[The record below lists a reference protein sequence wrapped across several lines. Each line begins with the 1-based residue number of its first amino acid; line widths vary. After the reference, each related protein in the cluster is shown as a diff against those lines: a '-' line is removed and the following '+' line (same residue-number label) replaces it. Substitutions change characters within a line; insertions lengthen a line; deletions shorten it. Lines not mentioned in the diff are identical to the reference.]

1 MKLHGISAYPLGIAA
16 VAAVLITAVPAA
28 AQSSDA
34 PSSDTVTISAGG
46 TDAAG
51 RIAVNAAAGTFNQQ
65 ANALA
70 IAESE
75 TVFLTNTI
83 QQSLIG
89 NSVCTLVDGECTPNS
104 TAQTAS
110 ITGEAFAGASG
121 AIAVNGAAGVENQ
134 QANLASFG
142 IGDGI
147 DSRVASLSLLSQVR
161 GSQEPAGD
169 PNVPAAEKTAN
180 ISSQAFTDAS
190 GLVQVNLTAGERNSS
205 ANLFALTITGG
216 TD

>member
-1 MKLHGISAYPLGIAA
+1 MNPGISAYALGIAA
-16 VAAVLITAVPAA
+16 VAAVLLSALPAA
-28 AQSSDA
+28 AQNSD
-34 PSSDTVTISAGG
+34 SVTISAGA
-46 TDAAG
+46 DDVSG
-51 RIAVNAAAGTFNQQ
+51 RVAVNAVAGTFNEQ

-70 IAESE
+70 IGESE
-75 TVFLTNTI
+75 TVFITNTI
-83 QQSLIG
+83 QQVLVG

-104 TAQTAS
+104 TPQTAS
-110 ITGEAFAGASG
+110 ITDGAFAGASG
-121 AIAVNGAAGVENQ
+121 AIAVNGAAGIENQ
-134 QANLASFG
+134 QANLATFG
-142 IGDGI
+142 IGNGI

-161 GSQEPAGD
+161 GSTEPAGD
-169 PNVPAAEKTAN
+169 PSVPAAEKTAN

>member
-1 MKLHGISAYPLGIAA
+1 MRIRGPYAYPLGAA
-16 VAAVLITAVPAA
+16 LAAVLSTIVPAV
-28 AQSSDA
+28 AQN
-34 PSSDTVTISAGG
+34 SDTLTLEAEG
-46 TDAAG
+46 AASG
-51 RIAVNAAAGTFNQQ
+51 RVAINAAAGTLNQQ
-65 ANALA
+65 ANAA
-70 IAESE
+70 VIAESN
-75 TVFLTNTI
+75 TTFLTNTI
-83 QQSLIG
+83 QQIMIG
-89 NSVCTLVDGECTPNS
+89 NSVCSLVDGECTPHS

-110 ITGEAFAGASG
+110 IVGTAFAGANG
-121 AIAVNGAAGVENQ
+121 AIAVNAVAGAENQ

-142 IGDGI
+142 IADGI
-147 DSRVASLSLLSQVR
+147 DARVASLTLLSQVR

-169 PNVPAAEKTAN
+169 PNAPAAEKSAD

>member
-1 MKLHGISAYPLGIAA
+1 MRRHGISAYPLGIAA
-16 VAAVLITAVPAA
+16 AVAAVLLTAVPAV
-28 AQSSDA
+28 AQ
-34 PSSDTVTISAGG
+34 SSDTVTISAGG
-46 TDAAG
+46 DDAAG

-65 ANALA
+65 ANAVA
-70 IAESE
+70 IGESE

-83 QQSLIG
+83 QQVLIG

-104 TAQTAS
+104 TAQTVS

-121 AIAVNGAAGVENQ
+121 AISVNGAAGVENQ

-142 IGDGI
+142 IGNGI